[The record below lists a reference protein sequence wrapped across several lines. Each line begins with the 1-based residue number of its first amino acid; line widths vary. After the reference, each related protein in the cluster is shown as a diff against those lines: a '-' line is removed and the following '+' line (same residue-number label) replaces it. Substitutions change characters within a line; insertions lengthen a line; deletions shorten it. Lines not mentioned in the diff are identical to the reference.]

1 MTRSGRG
8 GVVEGRPY
16 DSPVSERESPHGPA
30 SGGSGDPHRTARIPR
45 VESTPGDGSRGG
57 LRARRPW
64 LVGAAVVGLV
74 LVLYVGDLLLSSTDV
89 PRGVAVGGVA
99 IGGMSK
105 PDARALMTEAFA
117 ARTARPVSVRAGDTI
132 ATVEPAAVGLGV
144 DVGATVER
152 AGEQPLA
159 PWTRIASLFGTRTV
173 DPVSTGTRATIVG
186 ALEALRPQLDR
197 APVEGTVAF
206 RGAEP
211 YAVPSRTGQTVD
223 TAAGADAVLAHW
235 LDPLPVALPVI
246 VTPVTVTREAI
257 EDALRDVARPAT
269 LAPLVVVGDGANA
282 TLAPAEIGRV
292 LTFVPDP
299 NGGLAPRVDLA
310 TCRGLLAPR
319 LEGTE
324 TEAKDATFAFAG
336 DTPTV
341 VPAVTGRA
349 VDWERTLAGLVPA
362 LGRPADAAP
371 PPTTTRPPAPDGAP
385 QPDPLAPTGR
395 AVGAVYVSTA
405 PEVTTAALEAIG
417 APVVVGEFETRGFAA
432 DSGRNI
438 RRVAEQVDGAAVGAG
453 ATFSLNGF
461 TGPRDASQGYVEAG
475 IIDDGAPGRG
485 LGGGI
490 SQFATT
496 LYNASYFAGLV
507 DIEHSEHSYY
517 ISRYPPGREATV
529 FEGSIDL
536 RFRNDGPTP
545 VLIRTLWTP
554 STIKVQIYGQKRVE
568 VTSSQ
573 GPRFAPTPP
582 GTRDLSDRPTCT
594 ASGGVAGFSITDT
607 RTIRDLATGEI
618 RTQARTVRYE
628 PQPAVTCGGT

>member
-1 MTRSGRG
+1 M
-8 GVVEGRPY
+8 
-16 DSPVSERESPHGPA
+16 
-30 SGGSGDPHRTARIPR
+30 
-45 VESTPGDGSRGG
+45 STP
-57 LRARRPW
+57 
-64 LVGAAVVGLV
+64 
-74 LVLYVGDLLLSSTDV
+74 
-89 PRGVAVGGVA
+89 
-99 IGGMSK
+99 
-105 PDARALMTEAFA
+105 
-117 ARTARPVSVRAGDTI
+117 
-132 ATVEPAAVGLGV
+132 
-144 DVGATVER
+144 
-152 AGEQPLA
+152 
-159 PWTRIASLFGTRTV
+159 
-173 DPVSTGTRATIVG
+173 
-186 ALEALRPQLDR
+186 
-197 APVEGTVAF
+197 
-206 RGAEP
+206 
-211 YAVPSRTGQTVD
+211 
-223 TAAGADAVLAHW
+223 
-235 LDPLPVALPVI
+235 
-246 VTPVTVTREAI
+246 
-257 EDALRDVARPAT
+257 
-269 LAPLVVVGDGANA
+269 
-282 TLAPAEIGRV
+282 
-292 LTFVPDP
+292 
-299 NGGLAPRVDLA
+299 
-310 TCRGLLAPR
+310 
-319 LEGTE
+319 
-324 TEAKDATFAFAG
+324 
-336 DTPTV
+336 
-341 VPAVTGRA
+341 
-349 VDWERTLAGLVPA
+349 
-362 LGRPADAAP
+362 
-371 PPTTTRPPAPDGAP
+371 
-385 QPDPLAPTGR
+385 
-395 AVGAVYVSTA
+395 

-607 RTIRDLATGEI
+607 RTIRDLATGEV